1 MDAVS
6 ATHPGRLSRL
16 PVAVLMVAI
25 ALAALAPLSARA
37 GEPAPFP
44 LPITKFNCET
54 DPGVIPQA
62 VIPDGCVTVPG
73 VAMTVTD
80 SEDNV
85 LGSCITDADGDCIVN
100 VDIPDDAT
108 VFVEEDV
115 STGTAG
121 YTPRENPV
129 EVEIVNEFSEAKLV
143 NIKDVSDLPDT
154 GAGPI
159 ASDTRDAAIPLA
171 VIAGL
176 LALAATLTL
185 SLGTRFGSKAT

>member
-6 ATHPGRLSRL
+6 TAHPGRLSRL
-16 PVAVLMVAI
+16 PVAIFMVAVV
-25 ALAALAPLSARA
+25 LAALAPLAARA
-37 GEPAPFP
+37 GEPALFPFVVQ
-44 LPITKFNCET
+44 KFNCEA
-54 DPGVIPQA
+54 DPGVIGQA
-62 VIPDGCVTVPG
+62 ELPEGCEGVPG
-73 VAMTVTD
+73 VAITVTD
-80 SEDNV
+80 SEGNV
-85 LGSCITDADGDCIVN
+85 LGSCITGDGGMCII
-100 VDIPDDAT
+100 DIDVPDDAT

-159 ASDTRDAAIPLA
+159 ANDNREAAIPLA

-176 LALAATLTL
+176 LALAATALTRRRL
-185 SLGTRFGSKAT
+185 QA